1 MSTPDRKAKARG
13 ETRKLVREAL
23 TQGDQ
28 YHWNQALYRKAG
40 RNPASIPWA
49 DMVPNPNLVAWL
61 GRKSTLTRRL
71 PGNRLP
77 SPLEGEGKKALV
89 VACGL
94 GDDAEEMARRRYE
107 VTAFDVSPEAIEWCR
122 ERFPDSRV
130 SYAVADLFLPPTEWL
145 GSFNLVVES
154 YTLQTF
160 PKELRPRA
168 ARALAELVAP
178 GGTLF
183 VIARGREPGDPE
195 GEFPWPLTRVE
206 LDAFNDAGLAEF
218 SFEDFTDKED
228 PPVRRFRVEYR
239 K

>member
-1 MSTPDRKAKARG
+1 MVDKRKARARA
-13 ETRKLVREAL
+13 ETRRLVAEAL
-23 TQGDQ
+23 AKGDQ
-28 YHWNQALYRKAG
+28 YRWNKALYEKAG
-40 RNPASIPWA
+40 RNPAVIPWA

-61 GRKSTLTRRL
+61 GRKV
-71 PGNRLP
+71 GY
-77 SPLEGEGKKALV
+77 GKKALV

-94 GDDAEEMARRRYE
+94 GDDAEEIARRGYE

-130 SYAVADLFLPPTEWL
+130 SYAVADLFMPPTEWL
-145 GSFNLVVES
+145 GFFSLVVES

-168 ARALAELVAP
+168 ASAMAGMVAP
-178 GGTLF
+178 GGTLL

-206 LDAFNDAGLAEF
+206 LDAFNDAGLAEY

>member
-1 MSTPDRKAKARG
+1 MLPSSRPSHTESMVDKRKARARA
-13 ETRKLVREAL
+13 ETRRLVAEAL
-23 TQGDQ
+23 AKGDQ
-28 YHWNQALYRKAG
+28 YRWNKALYEKAG
-40 RNPASIPWA
+40 RNPAVIPWA

-61 GRKSTLTRRL
+61 GRKV
-71 PGNRLP
+71 GY
-77 SPLEGEGKKALV
+77 GKKALV